1 MTTMFRKPVY
11 LAVTLGHFFIDIFNS
26 SGPVLITFLS
36 VPMALT
42 AAQIGL
48 AIGGYQLF
56 SALTQPLFGW
66 LADKV
71 GSQWLGPGSVAW
83 TIGFLV
89 LSLVVAQQTNSF
101 ALFMIPFVIASFG
114 SSAFHPL
121 GTKHAAEEAA
131 LRAATGT
138 AVFFLFGQAGLATGP
153 LLSGIILDTVGLAGI
168 YVLALIVIPIVIFM
182 AVAMRHTYPDLHNLV
197 PENAAAKAVAKHT
210 IYWGAISLLALLVG
224 LRSWTTIGTV
234 SLLPKMF
241 QDMGWGPTAY
251 GAITGSYWMASAILG
266 VLAGNWAD
274 RWGRRQVTFVTLITG
289 SIALYFLPLNAGW
302 MAFPLAILAGG
313 LLGASHSILVV
324 IAQSLLPG
332 GKAFASGVTL
342 GYLFGAGAIGAW
354 GIGVLA
360 DTWGLNQ
367 VIQAGSFL
375 TVVAAFLALALPA
388 TRDVAQSQPEGV
400 PAS

>member
-1 MTTMFRKPVY
+1 MMELFRKPVY
-11 LAVTLGHFFIDIFNS
+11 LAVTLGHFFLDIFNS
-26 SGPVLITFLS
+26 SGPVLVTFLS

-48 AIGGYQLF
+48 AIGAYQLF

-66 LADKV
+66 LADKI
-71 GSQWLGPGSVAW
+71 GSRWLGPGSVAW
-83 TIGFLV
+83 TIGFLI
-89 LSLVVAQQTNSF
+89 LSLVVAQQTNNF
-101 ALFMIPFVIASFG
+101 VLFMIPFVIASLG

-138 AVFFLFGQAGLATGP
+138 AVFFLFGQTGLATGP
-153 LLSGIILDTVGLAGI
+153 VLSGIILGTVGLAGI
-168 YVLALIVIPIVIFM
+168 YALALIVAPIVIFM
-182 AVAMRHTYPDLHNLV
+182 AFSMRYTYPVAPSQTHDSAV
-197 PENAAAKAVAKHT
+197 TKTIQKATQWSV
-210 IYWGAISLLALLVG
+210 IGLLALLLG

-274 RWGRRQVTFVTLITG
+274 RWGRRQVTFVTLIAG
-289 SIALYFLPLNAGW
+289 SISLYFLPLNAGW
-302 MAFPLAILAGG
+302 LAFPLAILTGG
-313 LLGASHSILVV
+313 FLGASHSILVV

-332 GKAFASGVTL
+332 GRAFTSGVTL
-342 GYLFGAGAIGAW
+342 GYIFGAGAIGAW

-367 VIQAGSFL
+367 VVQAGAIL
-375 TVVAAFLALALPA
+375 PVIAAFLALALPA
-388 TRDVAQSQPEGV
+388 TREVSQSQPEGV